1 MSKLFRDELLAI
13 SIRSLQRMD
22 FQCITAYFKQYLS
35 HHVAGFTMKD
45 IEFITKA
52 M

>member
-1 MSKLFRDELLAI
+1 MSKLFGDELLAI
-13 SIRSLQRMD
+13 SIRSLQPID
-22 FQCITAYFKQYLS
+22 FQGITAYFKQYLS
-35 HHVAGFTMKD
+35 HHIAGFTMKN